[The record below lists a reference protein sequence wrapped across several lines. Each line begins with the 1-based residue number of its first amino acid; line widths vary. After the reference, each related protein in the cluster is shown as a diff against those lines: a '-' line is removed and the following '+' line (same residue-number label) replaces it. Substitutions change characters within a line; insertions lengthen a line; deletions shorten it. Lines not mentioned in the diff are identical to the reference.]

1 MKDKATKMRHID
13 RYIWD
18 RFCQQYKKTEKGM
31 KSFLFK
37 EKLSEKEFETLIDC
51 SRYAFTDFAYYY
63 IDYGKLFTSCP
74 RLIECCNWTRLD
86 ELSWTVLLSQKPE
99 FADKCNK
106 WDEFDG
112 DDWSDLLAKQPQ
124 FADKCAW
131 DKFDGRAWSR
141 LLEEQP
147 QFADKCNWDS
157 LKGFHWSCLLVKQPQ
172 FADKCAWGKFVGLA
186 WSRLLE
192 EQPQFAD
199 KCDKWDEFY
208 GDNWGCLLAKQPQFA
223 DKCDWNK
230 LDGSAWRYL
239 LSERPQFADKCDKW
253 DEFYG
258 NDWSCLLA
266 KQPQFADKCDWDSLK
281 GLDWSCL
288 LAKQPQFADKCAWD
302 KFDDVP
308 KGIPR
313 GHAWSILLEEQPQFA
328 DKCDVW
334 DYLDAVQWRSLL
346 KHQPQLV
353 DKCAKSSIV
362 VNVLIKHPQFTEHC
376 NTSIITEK
384 GKAKLL
390 AKHPDLV
397 KYFPK
402 KTETKV
408 PKKKQI
414 KNKLVA
420 LLLENENA
428 EVSSEEY
435 EKFTGSDWGQL
446 LSEKPQ
452 FADKCNKWNDFP
464 HWTLTSLLKKHPEL
478 AKYFQGTV
486 KTTEKMDEIEDAK
499 IKKMLQALNQNL
511 QAETIGLDSEKYM
524 YWKNYCKERGFE
536 DVQSAI
542 RTLFKDVTSKEIP
555 NLTDKLSL
563 GGFYFDYYWLFD
575 EFPEFIQRCNWDML
589 NSNDWKELL
598 RFKPEFSDKCD
609 WSKLKACDWSEL
621 LVDQPQFADKCDK
634 WDDFDDMDWWYLL
647 DTQPQFA
654 DKCDWS
660 KLDSLDTY
668 HWSELLQEQPQFAD
682 ECNKWDEFNENEKE
696 ELIDAHPNLAKYF
709 K

>member
-1 MKDKATKMRHID
+1 M
-13 RYIWD
+13 
-18 RFCQQYKKTEKGM
+18 
-31 KSFLFK
+31 
-37 EKLSEKEFETLIDC
+37 
-51 SRYAFTDFAYYY
+51 
-63 IDYGKLFTSCP
+63 
-74 RLIECCNWTRLD
+74 
-86 ELSWTVLLSQKPE
+86 
-99 FADKCNK
+99 
-106 WDEFDG
+106 
-112 DDWSDLLAKQPQ
+112 
-124 FADKCAW
+124 
-131 DKFDGRAWSR
+131 
-141 LLEEQP
+141 
-147 QFADKCNWDS
+147 
-157 LKGFHWSCLLVKQPQ
+157 
-172 FADKCAWGKFVGLA
+172 
-186 WSRLLE
+186 
-192 EQPQFAD
+192 
-199 KCDKWDEFY
+199 
-208 GDNWGCLLAKQPQFA
+208 
-223 DKCDWNK
+223 
-230 LDGSAWRYL
+230 
-239 LSERPQFADKCDKW
+239 
-253 DEFYG
+253 
-258 NDWSCLLA
+258 
-266 KQPQFADKCDWDSLK
+266 
-281 GLDWSCL
+281 
-288 LAKQPQFADKCAWD
+288 
-302 KFDDVP
+302 
-308 KGIPR
+308 
-313 GHAWSILLEEQPQFA
+313 
-328 DKCDVW
+328 
-334 DYLDAVQWRSLL
+334 DAVQWESLL

-390 AKHPDLV
+390 AKHPNLV

-499 IKKMLQALNQNL
+499 IKKMLKALNQNL

-542 RTLFKDVTSKEIP
+542 HTLFKDVTSKEIP
-555 NLTDKLSL
+555 HLTDKLSL

-598 RFKPEFSDKCD
+598 RFKPEFSDKCA

-709 K
+709 E

>member
-13 RYIWD
+13 RCDWD

-51 SRYAFTDFAYYY
+51 SRHTFTDFVYY

-86 ELSWTVLLSQKPE
+86 ELSWMVLLSQMPE

-112 DDWSDLLAKQPQ
+112 DDWSCLLAKQPQFADKCNWDSLKGFDWSRLLVKQPQ

-131 DKFDGRAWSR
+131 DKFDGWAWR
-141 LLEEQP
+141 MLLENQP
-147 QFADKCNWDS
+147 QFVN
-157 LKGFHWSCLLVKQPQ
+157 
-172 FADKCAWGKFVGLA
+172 
-186 WSRLLE
+186 
-192 EQPQFAD
+192 
-199 KCDKWDEFY
+199 
-208 GDNWGCLLAKQPQFA
+208 
-223 DKCDWNK
+223 
-230 LDGSAWRYL
+230 
-239 LSERPQFADKCDKW
+239 KCDKW

-266 KQPQFADKCDWDSLK
+266 KQPQFADKCDWDKLDGSYWGYLLSEQPQFADKCNWDSLE
-281 GLDWSCL
+281 GFDWSCL
-288 LAKQPQFADKCAWD
+288 LAKQPQFADKCDWD
-302 KFDDVP
+302 KLD
-308 KGIPR
+308 GS
-313 GHAWSILLEEQPQFA
+313 AWRYLLSERPQFA

-428 EVSSEEY
+428 EVS
-435 EKFTGSDWGQL
+435 K
-446 LSEKPQ
+446 
-452 FADKCNKWNDFP
+452 
-464 HWTLTSLLKKHPEL
+464 
-478 AKYFQGTV
+478 
-486 KTTEKMDEIEDAK
+486 
-499 IKKMLQALNQNL
+499 
-511 QAETIGLDSEKYM
+511 
-524 YWKNYCKERGFE
+524 
-536 DVQSAI
+536 
-542 RTLFKDVTSKEIP
+542 
-555 NLTDKLSL
+555 
-563 GGFYFDYYWLFD
+563 
-575 EFPEFIQRCNWDML
+575 
-589 NSNDWKELL
+589 
-598 RFKPEFSDKCD
+598 
-609 WSKLKACDWSEL
+609 
-621 LVDQPQFADKCDK
+621 QPQFADK
-634 WDDFDDMDWWYLL
+634 
-647 DTQPQFA
+647 
-654 DKCDWS
+654 
-660 KLDSLDTY
+660 
-668 HWSELLQEQPQFAD
+668 
-682 ECNKWDEFNENEKE
+682 CNKWDEFNENEKE

>member
-1 MKDKATKMRHID
+1 
-13 RYIWD
+13 
-18 RFCQQYKKTEKGM
+18 M
-31 KSFLFK
+31 KSYLFK

-51 SRYAFTDFAYYY
+51 SRRTFTDFVYY

-86 ELSWTVLLSQKPE
+86 ELSWMVLLSQMPE

-106 WDEFDG
+106 WNEFDG
-112 DDWSDLLAKQPQ
+112 DDWSCLLVKQPQFADKCAWDKFDGHAWGYLLSERPQFADKCNWDSLEGFDWSCLLAKQPQ

-131 DKFDGRAWSR
+131 DKFDGWAWR
-141 LLEEQP
+141 M
-147 QFADKCNWDS
+147 
-157 LKGFHWSCLLVKQPQ
+157 
-172 FADKCAWGKFVGLA
+172 
-186 WSRLLE
+186 LLE

-223 DKCDWNK
+223 DKCDWDK
-230 LDGSAWRYL
+230 LDGSAWGYL
-239 LSERPQFADKCDKW
+239 LS
-253 DEFYG
+253 
-258 NDWSCLLA
+258 
-266 KQPQFADKCDWDSLK
+266 
-281 GLDWSCL
+281 
-288 LAKQPQFADKCAWD
+288 
-302 KFDDVP
+302 
-308 KGIPR
+308 
-313 GHAWSILLEEQPQFA
+313 EQPQFA

-334 DYLDAVQWRSLL
+334 DYLDAVQWESLL

-390 AKHPDLV
+390 AKHPNLV

-499 IKKMLQALNQNL
+499 IKKMLKALNQNL

-542 RTLFKDVTSKEIP
+542 HTLFKDVTSKEIP
-555 NLTDKLSL
+555 HLTDKLSL

-598 RFKPEFSDKCD
+598 RFKPEFSDKCA

-709 K
+709 E